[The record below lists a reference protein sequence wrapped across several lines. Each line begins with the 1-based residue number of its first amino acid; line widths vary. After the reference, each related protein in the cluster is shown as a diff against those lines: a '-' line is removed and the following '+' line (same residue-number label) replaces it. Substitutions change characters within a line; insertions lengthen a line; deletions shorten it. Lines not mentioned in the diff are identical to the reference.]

1 MSSSSSQAVL
11 TDEQLAD
18 FTELA
23 TRLESIF
30 TGEAKDGEFVVPSY
44 LIDAF
49 LRTETPIRAQ
59 HLQKVIDVLHRYE
72 ADIVQSLN
80 TTSVHFLAYLLLN
93 LDVESEQ
100 ENGLNLL
107 LDESIYVVRTKR
119 KRSEVAL
126 LRFRNQ
132 LQLVQR
138 KLIQTLYDLFIDE
151 KRNKHIRRL
160 AGKSLVEIWPG
171 TKDARNLPFEQDED
185 ITQLISIILYE
196 NDAVTRFFAG
206 AFMQT
211 LHLSQKD
218 VERLGHARDCK
229 LLDMLCRSMVV
240 FPEEP
245 IKFFHHY
252 ECEVRR
258 IQPEP
263 DKRTILVPS
272 CDLVLSGNGENRP
285 LAQGSEAL
293 GVVSPES
300 LIFILAVTRPSGVLC
315 QFIDVSVHSTLE
327 SLRTS
332 RQSTGGGMS
341 RLILQFDVDASLSVN
356 GKRQIPG
363 ESTLS
368 LSSRHDLAD
377 LHTVIETNG
386 KLMKRQSTDLSTL
399 TRMSSSIII
408 SLDTHDDDGSGSF
421 DHSQALFEN
430 EEQSPVYCLGSN
442 GSQPE
447 SKSCES
453 QTTSGSHDR
462 TVLSQQSES
471 ARGTSVMGDS
481 LQALR
486 PFRFNHNI
494 SNQHGRERPSVAF
507 ERKSPGRSM
516 VEEGGNLLTLKEHS
530 DNSAESPHKGLSDCA
545 MAETDTGSWKKSPPH
560 VHTSYSHSPEEND
573 AGWLRPRTSRPR
585 SRRHQQKRELTS
597 SKRARGLMP
606 DTQESLI
613 FPMRHSTRKIYTHV
627 RTSVDWDEDL
637 RPSDEPEQL
646 ESRNSIDVTSISS
659 PFPGEKSI
667 FDQASSK
674 GTKRKS
680 KGKTSSSKRRKT
692 SRKVGL
698 DNRKGQHE
706 IEESSLS
713 QESELEGTVDAT
725 HMPEVNAKSET
736 PKGSRTKA
744 DRASMDNSVEGGPPR
759 QLETL
764 TDEAPEAALVAVTDV
779 SGVEQSIAFLMDQAQ
794 EIGCPLIS
802 ESSRAT
808 GDQHASQTPNPQIQ
822 MPSSD
827 REETHIISY
836 PDFKECE
843 FGGRGTVVG
852 GKLAFAFHRGC
863 AFYLQGEEKEDD
875 STIRDGV
882 TGSVDK
888 EDDESHAMSASALRH
903 EDSETR
909 VVKVQPQEAIVS
921 RTNRTTH
928 LSSNA
933 ERAVVEEQTSQEYP
947 GSIQQISSKRLTSR
961 KRRAAQT
968 EKDNASRKKKAQ
980 TKLSTMA
987 RSEKESQAD
996 EIECQSQEIRGLR
1009 QSEPGLYALKKADFG
1024 NGRAQ
1029 ISTGERKK
1037 VTSGYHSLKLIRQ
1050 RQKPEDGDSSDSG
1063 SPKII
1068 SHVKTIPRLTPRKT
1082 IVDNNGSPRL
1092 VSRHIAGSQCST
1104 HANLDFTQGSGE
1116 LMRAEMNLISQGFSE
1131 SGYEADFDERTEEI
1145 PLETP
1150 EVASFRTKM
1159 DAHRDKYVP
1168 RNCETATHEE
1178 VSENPVT
1185 GCREGLM
1192 VSKLVTALGKEF
1204 TMRSSSKPPKKSPSR
1219 LGRSNAEGDGRTQL
1233 SSKEEGCFIDFSCDP
1248 TETSPSSEEL
1258 PGQADLA
1265 SSLQSLHES
1274 ARDMLLITNEHL
1286 LHGLDKERAAI
1297 NTFLNSYRQQ
1307 YNRVLD
1313 QLVKRQEERIKLWNN
1328 DHLEDSRIR
1337 GYNPLTP
1344 PNLLQHEIAMTDK
1357 SRQTVLQ
1364 ARRDAVSIVHGT
1376 DTDKQ
1381 RLLVVIGPCS
1391 IHDPD
1396 MALEYCDRLLK
1407 MKEKYNDEL
1416 LIVMRAYLEKP
1427 RTTVGWKGL
1436 INDPDIDNSFKIN
1449 KGLRTSRQLF
1459 VDLTNKGMPIASEML
1474 DTISPQFL
1482 ADCLSVG
1489 AVGARTTESQVHR
1502 ELASGLSFPVG
1513 FKNGTD
1519 GSLDVAVDA
1528 IGSVKHPHHFLSVT
1542 KPGVAAIVGTVGNP
1556 DCFVILRGGKKGP
1569 NYDAQSIAEAKAKL
1583 SSQGLPPRLMVDCSH
1598 GNSQKN
1604 HKNQPKVAAV
1614 LAEQIAAGETAIMGV
1629 MIESNINEG
1638 NQKVPPEGK
1647 AGLKYGVSITD
1658 ACINWEDS
1666 EAVLET
1672 LAQAVRTRREKLA
1685 VNGASH

>member
-1 MSSSSSQAVL
+1 MSSTSSQAVL
-11 TDEQLAD
+11 TDEQLAG

-30 TGEAKDGEFVVPSY
+30 TGEAKGGEFVVPSY
-44 LIDAF
+44 LIDGF
-49 LRTETPIRAQ
+49 LRIETPIRAQ

-80 TTSVHFLAYLLLN
+80 TTSVHCLAYLLLN

-138 KLIQTLYDLFIDE
+138 KLIQTLYGLFIDE

-171 TKDARNLPFEQDED
+171 TKDVRNLPFEIQDED

-315 QFIDVSVHSTLE
+315 QFIDVSMHSTLE

-368 LSSRHDLAD
+368 LSSRYDLAD

-408 SLDTHDDDGSGSF
+408 SLDTDDDDGSESF
-421 DHSQALFEN
+421 DHSQALFGN
-430 EEQSPVYCLGSN
+430 EGPVYCLGSN

-447 SKSCES
+447 SKCCES

-516 VEEGGNLLTLKEHS
+516 VEEGGNPLALKEHS

-560 VHTSYSHSPEEND
+560 VHTSHSHAPEEND

-597 SKRARGLMP
+597 SKRASGLMP

-613 FPMRHSTRKIYTHV
+613 FPMRHSTRKVYTHV

-646 ESRNSIDVTSISS
+646 ESRKSIDVTSISS

-674 GTKRKS
+674 GIKRKS
-680 KGKTSSSKRRKT
+680 KGKTSSNKRRKT

-706 IEESSLS
+706 IEESSLA

-764 TDEAPEAALVAVTDV
+764 TDEAPEAALVAVTEI

-808 GDQHASQTPNPQIQ
+808 GDQHASQTPNSQIQ

-836 PDFKECE
+836 PDFKEFE

-888 EDDESHAMSASALRH
+888 EHDENHAMSASALRH

-933 ERAVVEEQTSQEYP
+933 ERAVVEGQTSQEYP

-987 RSEKESQAD
+987 RSEKKSQAD

-1029 ISTGERKK
+1029 VSTGERKK
-1037 VTSGYHSLKLIRQ
+1037 VRSGYHSLKLIRQ
-1050 RQKPEDGDSSDSG
+1050 RQKPEEGDSSDSG

-1068 SHVKTIPRLTPRKT
+1068 SHGKTIPRLTPRKT

-1116 LMRAEMNLISQGFSE
+1116 LMRAGMNLISQGFSE

-1192 VSKLVTALGKEF
+1192 VSKLVTASGKEF
-1204 TMRSSSKPPKKSPSR
+1204 TMRSSSKPPKKSASR
-1219 LGRSNAEGDGRTQL
+1219 LGRSNAEADGRTQL
-1233 SSKEEGCFIDFSCDP
+1233 SSKEEGCFIDSSCDP
-1248 TETSPSSEEL
+1248 SETSPSSEEL

-1313 QLVKRQEERIKLWNN
+1313 QLVKRQEERIKLCKQ
-1328 DHLEDSRIR
+1328 HMKAIKSHHSALCQELIHR
-1337 GYNPLTP
+1337 
-1344 PNLLQHEIAMTDK
+1344 LQEHE
-1357 SRQTVLQ
+1357 R
-1364 ARRDAVSIVHGT
+1364 
-1376 DTDKQ
+1376 
-1381 RLLVVIGPCS
+1381 
-1391 IHDPD
+1391 
-1396 MALEYCDRLLK
+1396 RLLK
-1407 MKEKYNDEL
+1407 D
-1416 LIVMRAYLEKP
+1416 
-1427 RTTVGWKGL
+1427 
-1436 INDPDIDNSFKIN
+1436 
-1449 KGLRTSRQLF
+1449 
-1459 VDLTNKGMPIASEML
+1459 
-1474 DTISPQFL
+1474 
-1482 ADCLSVG
+1482 LSV
-1489 AVGARTTESQVHR
+1489 
-1502 ELASGLSFPVG
+1502 
-1513 FKNGTD
+1513 
-1519 GSLDVAVDA
+1519 
-1528 IGSVKHPHHFLSVT
+1528 
-1542 KPGVAAIVGTVGNP
+1542 
-1556 DCFVILRGGKKGP
+1556 
-1569 NYDAQSIAEAKAKL
+1569 
-1583 SSQGLPPRLMVDCSH
+1583 
-1598 GNSQKN
+1598 
-1604 HKNQPKVAAV
+1604 
-1614 LAEQIAAGETAIMGV
+1614 
-1629 MIESNINEG
+1629 
-1638 NQKVPPEGK
+1638 
-1647 AGLKYGVSITD
+1647 
-1658 ACINWEDS
+1658 ED
-1666 EAVLET
+1666 
-1672 LAQAVRTRREKLA
+1672 
-1685 VNGASH
+1685 